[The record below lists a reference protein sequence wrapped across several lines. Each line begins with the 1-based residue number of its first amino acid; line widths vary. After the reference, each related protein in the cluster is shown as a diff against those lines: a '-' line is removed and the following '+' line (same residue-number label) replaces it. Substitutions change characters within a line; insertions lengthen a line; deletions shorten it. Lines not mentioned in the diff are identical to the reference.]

1 MNKEKLYI
9 AAVYL
14 RLSRDDII
22 LKNGDKEERNYKTES
37 NSICFQRELAYS
49 FIRNN
54 KDMKLFDTYIDDGY
68 SGVDFDRPAFKRMIN
83 DIKAGFIN
91 CVIVKD
97 LSRFGRDYIETGRF
111 IQKIFPALNVRFI
124 AINDCF
130 DTLTADFNET
140 SVVLPVK
147 NFVNDSYCRDISWKV
162 KSHQKV
168 KRENGEFIGA
178 FAVYGYKK
186 DKKNKNLL
194 VVDEYAAKVVQ
205 NIFAWKLEGYSFLA
219 IADKLNSQGILSPME
234 YKKSKGEN
242 FQTGF
247 CTKSIAKWSAMAVK
261 RILVN
266 EVYIGNLV
274 QGKRE
279 KVNYKVKKSITKP
292 ENEWIR
298 AENAHEAII
307 GVEDFKTVKTMLSL
321 DSRAIQGQKN
331 SHIFSGLLFCGDCME
346 TMTRR
351 TNPYR
356 GKKTIYFICQKNNKG
371 QGCSRHS
378 IKEDQLKAII
388 AACLKVQV
396 SVMLD
401 KANVFDTEKE
411 WRADIQQIVSFENEC
426 SRLKRE
432 QEKYVELKEC
442 LYRDWKEGI
451 FSKEEFLDLKRIYKE
466 KYAGLQKM
474 IEQQEKRIQELF
486 YISLITDA
494 QLKELKTVAALIQ
507 INREVLLHFIERIII
522 YEDKR
527 LCIEFRYQDLFDTA
541 NLFKY
546 QQQIDINGEMNG

>member
-1 MNKEKLYI
+1 MNKEKLYSV
-9 AAVYL
+9 AVYL
-14 RLSRDDII
+14 RLSRDDIT
-22 LKNGDKEERNYKTES
+22 LKNKDKEERNCKTES

-54 KDMKLFDTYIDDGY
+54 KEMKLFDTYIDDGY
-68 SGVDFDRPAFKRMIN
+68 SGVDFDRPAFKRMIK
-83 DIKAGFIN
+83 DMKAGLVN
-91 CVIVKD
+91 CVVVKD

-124 AINDCF
+124 AINDYF

-162 KSHQKV
+162 KSHQKI

-186 DKKNKNLL
+186 DDNNKNLL
-194 VVDEYAAKVVQ
+194 VIDVYAAKVVQ
-205 NIFAWKLEGYSFLA
+205 NIFAWKLEGYSFIA
-219 IADKLNSQGILSPME
+219 IANKLNSQGILSPME

-279 KVNYKVKKSITKP
+279 KINYKVKKSITKP
-292 ENEWIR
+292 ENEWVCV
-298 AENAHEAII
+298 ENTHEAII
-307 GVEDFKTVKTMLSL
+307 NAEDFKKVKKILSF

-331 SHIFSGLLFCGDCME
+331 SHIFSGLLFCSDCME

-351 TNPYR
+351 TNPYH

-378 IKEDQLKAII
+378 IKEERLKEVI
-388 AACLKVQV
+388 AVCLKVQALIMV
-396 SVMLD
+396 D
-401 KANVFDTEKE
+401 NANVFHAVKE
-411 WRADIQQIVSFENEC
+411 WKVDMQQMEGMDREC
-426 SRLKRE
+426 SRLKTE
-432 QEKYVELKEC
+432 QEKYLVLKEG

-451 FSKEEFLDLKRIYKE
+451 LSKEDFLDLKKIYKE
-466 KYAGLQKM
+466 KYEGLQEM
-474 IEQQEKRIQELF
+474 IQQQEKRMQELF
-486 YISLITDA
+486 CRRERTDA
-494 QLKELKTVAALIQ
+494 QFKKLKTPAALIQ
-507 INREVLLHFIERIII
+507 INREVLIHFIERIIV

-527 LCIEFRYQDLFDTA
+527 LCIEFRYQDLLDKII
-541 NLFKY
+541 LSKY
-546 QQQIDINGEMNG
+546 Q

>member
-1 MNKEKLYI
+1 MNKEKLYSV
-9 AAVYL
+9 AVYL

-22 LKNGDKEERNYKTES
+22 LKNGDKGEKNCKTES

-54 KDMKLFDTYIDDGY
+54 KDMKLFDTYIDDGH

-83 DIKAGFIN
+83 DIKEGLVN

-124 AINDCF
+124 AINDYF

-147 NFVNDSYCRDISWKV
+147 NFINDSYCRDISWKV
-162 KSHQKV
+162 KSHQKI
-168 KRENGEFIGA
+168 KRESGEFIGA

-186 DKKNKNLL
+186 DSKNKNLL

-219 IADKLNSQGILSPME
+219 IANKLNAQGILSPME

-247 CTKSIAKWSAMAVK
+247 YTKSIAKWSAMAVK
-261 RILVN
+261 RILTN

-279 KVNYKVKKSITKP
+279 KINYKVKKNIIKP
-292 ENEWIR
+292 ESEWICV
-298 AENAHEAII
+298 ENTHQAII
-307 GVEDFKTVKTMLSL
+307 SIEDFKNVKKMLSVNGR
-321 DSRAIQGQKN
+321 SIQGQKN

-351 TNPYR
+351 VNHYH
-356 GKKTIYFICQKNNKG
+356 GKKTIYYICQKNNKG

-378 IKEDQLKAII
+378 IKEEELKTII
-388 AACLKVQV
+388 AACLKVQALIMV
-396 SVMLD
+396 DKDSVFN
-401 KANVFDTEKE
+401 AIEE
-411 WRADIQQIVSFENEC
+411 WKVDMQQIESMGREC
-426 SRLKRE
+426 SRLKKE
-432 QEKYVELKEC
+432 QEKYVELKAH
-442 LYRDWKEGI
+442 LYQDWKEGI
-451 FSKEEFLDLKRIYKE
+451 LSREDFLDLKKIYKE

-474 IEQQEKRIQELF
+474 IEQQEKRIQELV
-486 YISLITDA
+486 YISFIA
-494 QLKELKTVAALIQ
+494 NEQLKELKTELSLIQ
-507 INREVLLHFIERIII
+507 INREILIRFIERIIV

-527 LCIEFRYQDLFDTA
+527 LCIEFRYQDLIDKA
-541 NLFKY
+541 ILFQY
-546 QQQIDINGEMNG
+546 E

>member
-1 MNKEKLYI
+1 MNKEKLYFV
-9 AAVYL
+9 AVYL

-22 LKNGDKEERNYKTES
+22 LKNGDKEEKNCKTES
-37 NSICFQRELAYS
+37 NSICFQRELVYS

-83 DIKAGFIN
+83 DIKAGLVN

-124 AINDCF
+124 AINDYF

-147 NFVNDSYCRDISWKV
+147 NFVNDAYCRDISWKV
-162 KSHQKV
+162 KSHQKI

-186 DKKNKNLL
+186 DNKNKNLL
-194 VVDEYAAKVVQ
+194 VVDAYAAKVVQ

-219 IADKLNSQGILSPME
+219 IAEQLNSQGILSPME

-247 CTKSIAKWSAMAVK
+247 CTKSIAKWSAMTVK

-274 QGKRE
+274 QGKHE
-279 KVNYKVKKSITKP
+279 KINYKVKKSITKP
-292 ENEWIR
+292 ENEWVCV
-298 AENAHEAII
+298 ENTHEAII
-307 GVEDFKTVKTMLSL
+307 DAEDFKKVKKMLSF

-378 IKEDQLKAII
+378 IKEEQLKAVI
-388 AACLKVQV
+388 AACLKVQALIMV
-396 SVMLD
+396 D
-401 KANVFDTEKE
+401 NANVLDVVKE
-411 WRADIQQIVSFENEC
+411 WRVDTQLIVSFDNEC

-432 QEKYVELKEC
+432 QEKYLALKEGV
-442 LYRDWKEGI
+442 YRDWKEGI
-451 FSKEEFLDLKRIYKE
+451 LSKEDFLDLKKIYKE

-474 IEQQEKRIQELF
+474 IKQQEKKIQELF
-486 YISLITDA
+486 YRSLRINA
-494 QLKELKTVAALIQ
+494 QFKELKTVAALIQ
-507 INREVLLHFIERIII
+507 INREMLIYFIERIIV

-527 LCIEFRYQDLFDTA
+527 LCIEFRYQDLLDKII
-541 NLFKY
+541 LSKY
-546 QQQIDINGEMNG
+546 Q

>member
-1 MNKEKLYI
+1 MNTEKLYF

-22 LKNGDKEERNYKTES
+22 LKNGNKEERNNKTES

-49 FIRNN
+49 FIKNN
-54 KDMKLFDTYIDDGY
+54 KNMKLFDTYIDDGY

-83 DIKAGFIN
+83 DIKAGLVN

-205 NIFAWKLEGYSFLA
+205 NIFAWKLEGYSFRA

-247 CTKSIAKWSAMAVK
+247 YTKNITKWSAMAVK
-261 RILVN
+261 RILIN
-266 EVYIGNLV
+266 EVYTGNLV
-274 QGKRE
+274 QGKSE
-279 KVNYKVKKSITKP
+279 KINYKIKKSFVKP
-292 ENEWIR
+292 ECEWIR
-298 AENAHEAII
+298 VENTHEAII
-307 GVEDFKTVKTMLSL
+307 CMEDFINVKKLLST

-331 SHIFSGLLFCGDCME
+331 THIFSGLLFCGDCME

-351 TNPYR
+351 VNQYR
-356 GKKTIYFICQKNNKG
+356 EKKTIYFICQKNNKG

-378 IKEDQLKAII
+378 IKEEQLQII
-388 AACLKVQV
+388 IDECLKVQALIMV
-396 SVMLD
+396 DKDNVLD
-401 KANVFDTEKE
+401 AIKE
-411 WRADIQQIVSFENEC
+411 WKADVQQIKSMNREC
-426 SRLKRE
+426 SRLKKE
-432 QEKYVELKEC
+432 QQKYLKLKDS
-442 LYRDWKEGI
+442 LYQDWKEGI
-451 FSKEEFLDLKRIYKE
+451 LSKDDFLDLKKIYKE

-474 IEQQEKRIQELF
+474 IEQQEKRVQELL
-486 YISLITDA
+486 YTSLISDA
-494 QLKELKTVAALIQ
+494 QLEELKTVAALIE
-507 INREVLLHFIERIII
+507 INREVLIHFIERIVV

-527 LCIEFRYQDLFDTA
+527 LCIEFRYQDLFDKAT
-541 NLFKY
+541 LFKY

>member
-1 MNKEKLYI
+1 MNKEKLYLV
-9 AAVYL
+9 AVYL
-14 RLSRDDII
+14 RLSRDDTTV
-22 LKNGDKEERNYKTES
+22 KNGNKEERNCKTES

-68 SGVDFDRPAFKRMIN
+68 SGVDFDRPAFKRMLN
-83 DIKAGFIN
+83 DIQAGLVN

-97 LSRFGRDYIETGRF
+97 LSRFGRDYIETGRL
-111 IQKIFPALNVRFI
+111 IQKIFPILNIRFI

-162 KSHQKV
+162 KSHQKI
-168 KRENGEFIGA
+168 KREHGEFIGA

-186 DKKNKNLL
+186 DDKNKNLL

-219 IADKLNSQGILSPME
+219 IAEQLNSQGILSPME

-247 CTKSIAKWSAMAVK
+247 YTKSIAKWSAMAVK
-261 RILVN
+261 RILAN

-274 QGKRE
+274 QGKHE
-279 KVNYKVKKSITKP
+279 KINYKVKKSIIKP
-292 ENEWIR
+292 KNEWICVK
-298 AENAHEAII
+298 NTHEAII
-307 GVEDFKTVKTMLSL
+307 DAEDFKNVQKMLSL

-378 IKEDQLKAII
+378 IKEDQLKAVI
-388 AACLKVQV
+388 ATCLKVQALILV
-396 SVMLD
+396 D
-401 KANVFDTEKE
+401 NANVFEGVKE
-411 WRADIQQIVSFENEC
+411 WRTNAQSIVSFDSEC
-426 SRLKRE
+426 SRLKKE
-432 QEKYVELKEC
+432 QEKYLTLKEH
-442 LYRDWKEGI
+442 LYQDWRDGI
-451 FSKEEFLDLKRIYKE
+451 LSKEDFLDLKKIYKE
-466 KYAGLQKM
+466 KYTGLQKM
-474 IEQQEKRIQELF
+474 IKQQENRIQELF
-486 YISLITDA
+486 YKSLVIDA
-494 QLKELKTVAALIQ
+494 QFKELKTAATLIQ
-507 INREVLLHFIERIII
+507 INRKVLIRFIERIIV

-527 LCIEFRYQDLFDTA
+527 LCIEFRYQDF
-541 NLFKY
+541 F
-546 QQQIDINGEMNG
+546 INNQ